1 MIKIRGLSGTM
12 RVKGII
18 NPVFAVYLFFKK
30 IGLQRQMNK
39 QSFREILSSVGDIDT
54 KEGFVVNNLKAV
66 QRLCKLGKFQ
76 IWAVDGMIVAKM
88 AEN

>member
-1 MIKIRGLSGTM
+1 MKGNHYSKSCYQ
-12 RVKGII
+12 VKGII

-30 IGLQRQMNK
+30 IGLP
-39 QSFREILSSVGDIDT
+39 FREIISSVGDIDT

-76 IWAVDGMIVAKM
+76 IWVVDGMIVAKM
-88 AEN
+88 EEN